1 MANWRLQRQSIAR
14 KLMEVRTRSG
24 RSAAWL
30 ARLVRDQEVEG
41 SNPFAPTIYP
51 FPLWYLR
58 ICGTDLFLRICSARS
73 ATKPRLRIR
82 NFRHNEAE
90 SQQVLPSRPLARLS
104 SKRWLEISLGS
115 TLEHGEI
122 G

>member
-1 MANWRLQRQSIAR
+1 LQ
-14 KLMEVRTRSG
+14 
-24 RSAAWL
+24 
-30 ARLVRDQEVEG
+30 
-41 SNPFAPTIYP
+41 
-51 FPLWYLR
+51 LR

-73 ATKPRLRIR
+73 ATKFRLRIR

-115 TLEHGEI
+115 TLEHGVKQEH
-122 G
+122 GAMDFPRRDS